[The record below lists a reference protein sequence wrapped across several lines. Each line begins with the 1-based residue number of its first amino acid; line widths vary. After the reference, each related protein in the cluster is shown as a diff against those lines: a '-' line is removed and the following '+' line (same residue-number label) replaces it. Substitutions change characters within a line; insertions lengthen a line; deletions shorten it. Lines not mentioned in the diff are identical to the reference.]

1 MADIKLDEQTYE
13 GVESVAVGSDGQVGE
28 YSQLDGIAELTN
40 KEMGV
45 ITVGVVGSKIQA
57 KESSVNYYG
66 AYNIAFG
73 DHVSAGGRC
82 SVATGSGTAAS
93 GDNSHAEGDSNTASG
108 KGSHAEGYGTE
119 ASGYGAHAEGFLS
132 DGDKTKASGGGS
144 HAEGGSTEA
153 SGSYSHSEGRKTVA
167 SGYYSHA
174 EGRETNATAWYAH
187 AEGHGTTAS
196 GECSHAEGLNT
207 EAKGARSHAGGY
219 RAEAIGDNAFAH
231 GKNTVALA
239 YDSFAEGPGSV
250 ASGYA
255 SCAIGEES
263 CAVGSESI
271 ALGYSNIAT
280 GSHETCFGRYNDH
293 KHVEVSVAM
302 SETGSGITN
311 QIKLSVPEL
320 FDLIDPSET
329 GGFVAYPID
338 TSVIGYK
345 IGSLSVAEYSKSDKT
360 VSIKYKCSSA
370 GTYEIGLAGMEEF
383 LETVGN
389 GNNPSDHSNARTLD
403 WSGNEEL
410 AGNLTAKGG
419 TVTLGSTSLT
429 EEQLTKLLALIK

>member
-73 DHVSAGGRC
+73 DCVSAGGRC

-93 GDNSHAEGDSNTASG
+93 GND
-108 KGSHAEGYGTE
+108 SHAEGYGTE
-119 ASGYGAHAEGFLS
+119 ASGA
-132 DGDKTKASGGGS
+132 GS

-153 SGSYSHSEGRKTVA
+153 SGK
-167 SGYYSHA
+167 
-174 EGRETNATAWYAH
+174 
-187 AEGHGTTAS
+187 
-196 GECSHAEGLNT
+196 CSHAEGLNT

>member
-40 KEMGV
+40 KKMGV

-57 KESSVNYYG
+57 KESSVNYNG

-73 DHVSAGGRC
+73 DRVSAGGRC

-93 GDNSHAEGDSNTASG
+93 GDNSHAEGHSSTASG
-108 KGSHAEGYGTE
+108 NFSHAEGYGTA
-119 ASGYGAHAEGFLS
+119 ASG
-132 DGDKTKASGGGS
+132 DNGS
-144 HAEGGSTEA
+144 HAEGSGTAASGDNSHAEGYGTKA
-153 SGSYSHSEGRKTVA
+153 SGSGAHAEGRKTVA
-167 SGYYSHA
+167 SYYSHA
-174 EGRETNATAWYAH
+174 EGSETNATAWYAH
-187 AEGHGTTAS
+187 AEGHGTKAS

-219 RAEAIGDNAFAH
+219 SAEAIGDNAFAH

-302 SETGSGITN
+302 SETGGITK